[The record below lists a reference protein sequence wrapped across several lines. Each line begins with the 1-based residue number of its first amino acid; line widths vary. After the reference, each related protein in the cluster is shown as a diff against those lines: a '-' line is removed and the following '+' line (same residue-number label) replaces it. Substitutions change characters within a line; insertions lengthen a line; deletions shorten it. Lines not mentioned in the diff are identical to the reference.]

1 MVLRTQVKLR
11 RRHCYESV
19 SSSLQAWMKDDLR
32 YTETTAA
39 MHVKACNVLLMQHSS
54 LSIETLPLKN
64 ENGGLR

>member
-39 MHVKACNVLLMQHSS
+39 MHVKACNVLLMQH
-54 LSIETLPLKN
+54 
-64 ENGGLR
+64 